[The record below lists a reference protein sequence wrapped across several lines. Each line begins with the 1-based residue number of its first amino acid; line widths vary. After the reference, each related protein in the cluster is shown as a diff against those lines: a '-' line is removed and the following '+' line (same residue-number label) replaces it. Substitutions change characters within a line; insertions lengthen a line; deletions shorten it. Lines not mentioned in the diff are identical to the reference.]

1 MIVQHIDFELTADNT
16 QTIKTSEL
24 KKILK
29 VMKVYNE
36 QWLHFNLLDIIIGN
50 NRNIVIKNDYNGANF
65 ANFALNTNDIE
76 LLLTIAKTEELKV
89 LFFAKNDN
97 SIYLAVKGNGYV
109 KIK

>member
-1 MIVQHIDFELTADNT
+1 MNKQNINFDLVADNT
-16 QTIKTSEL
+16 QAIKVSEL
-24 KKILK
+24 KKLLK

-50 NRNIVIKNDYNGANF
+50 NRNIVIKNDYSGANF
-65 ANFALNTNDIE
+65 ALSINDIE
-76 LLLTIAKTEELKV
+76 LLLTIAKTEGLKT

-97 SIYLAVKGNGYV
+97 SIYLAVKGNEYV

>member
-16 QTIKTSEL
+16 QAIKTSEL

-50 NRNIVIKNDYNGANF
+50 NRNIVLKNDYNGANF
-65 ANFALNTNDIE
+65 ALNANDIE
-76 LLLTIAKTEELKV
+76 LLLTVAKNEGLKV

>member
-1 MIVQHIDFELTADNT
+1 MQKQQINFELMASNT
-16 QTIKTSEL
+16 QAIKLSEL
-24 KKILK
+24 KKLLR

-65 ANFALNTNDIE
+65 ALNINDIE
-76 LLLTIAKTEELKV
+76 LLLTITKDEGLKV
-89 LFFAKNDN
+89 LFFAKDSNN
-97 SIYLAVKGNGYV
+97 NLYVGVKGNEYI

>member
-1 MIVQHIDFELTADNT
+1 MIVQYIDFELLQDNT
-16 QTIKTSEL
+16 QAIKASEL

-50 NRNIVIKNDYNGANF
+50 NRNIVIKNHYNGANF
-65 ANFALNTNDIE
+65 ALNVNDIE
-76 LLLTIAKTEELKV
+76 LLLTIANNEGLKT

>member
-1 MIVQHIDFELTADNT
+1 MIRQHIDFELLADNT
-16 QTIKTSEL
+16 QAIKAGEL

-36 QWLHFNLLDIIIGN
+36 HWLHFNLLDIIIGN

-65 ANFALNTNDIE
+65 ALNVNDIE
-76 LLLTIAKTEELKV
+76 LLLTIAKDEGLKV
-89 LFFAKNDN
+89 LFFAKDSNN
-97 SIYLAVKGNGYV
+97 NLYVGVKGNEYI

>member
-1 MIVQHIDFELTADNT
+1 MIIQYIDFELLADNT
-16 QTIKTSEL
+16 QTIKVSEL

-65 ANFALNTNDIE
+65 ALNVNDIE
-76 LLLTIAKTEELKV
+76 LLLTIAKNEGLKT

-97 SIYLAVKGNGYV
+97 SIYLAVKGNEYV

>member
-1 MIVQHIDFELTADNT
+1 MNKQNINFDLVQDNT
-16 QTIKTSEL
+16 QVIKASEL
-24 KKILK
+24 KKLLK

-65 ANFALNTNDIE
+65 ALNINDVE
-76 LLLTIAKTEELKV
+76 LLLTIAKTEGLRK
-89 LFFAKNDN
+89 LFFTKDSNN
-97 SIYLAVKGNGYV
+97 NLYVGVKGNEYI

>member
-1 MIVQHIDFELTADNT
+1 MIVQHIDFELTADN
-16 QTIKTSEL
+16 QQAIKTSEL

-50 NRNIVIKNDYNGANF
+50 NRNIVLKNDYNGANF
-65 ANFALNTNDIE
+65 ALNANNIE
-76 LLLTIAKTEELKV
+76 LLLTVAKNEGLKV

-109 KIK
+109 I

>member
-1 MIVQHIDFELTADNT
+1 MIKQNIDFNLSADNT
-16 QTIKTSEL
+16 QAIKASDL

-29 VMKVYNE
+29 VMKIYNE

-50 NRNIVIKNDYNGANF
+50 NRNIVIKNDYSGANF
-65 ANFALNTNDIE
+65 ALDVNDIN
-76 LLLTIAKTEELKV
+76 LLLMIAKTEGLKV

-97 SIYLAVKGNGYV
+97 SIYLAVKGNEYI

>member
-1 MIVQHIDFELTADNT
+1 MIRQHIDFELLADNT
-16 QTIKTSEL
+16 QAMKASEL

-36 QWLHFNLLDIIIGN
+36 QWLHFNLSDIIIGN

-65 ANFALNTNDIE
+65 ALNVNNIE
-76 LLLTIAKTEELKV
+76 LLLTIAKTEGLKT

-97 SIYLAVKGNGYV
+97 SIYLAVKGNEYV

>member
-1 MIVQHIDFELTADNT
+1 MIKQQINFELMADNT
-16 QTIKTSEL
+16 QAIKASEL

-50 NRNIVIKNDYNGANF
+50 NRNIVVKNDYNGANF
-65 ANFALNTNDIE
+65 ALNINDIE
-76 LLLTIAKTEELKV
+76 LLLTIAKNEGLKV
-89 LFFAKNDN
+89 LFFAKDNN
-97 SIYLAVKGNGYV
+97 SIYLAVKGNEHI

>member
-1 MIVQHIDFELTADNT
+1 MIKQQINFELVADNT
-16 QTIKTSEL
+16 QAIKASEL

-50 NRNIVIKNDYNGANF
+50 NRNIVIKNCYGGANF
-65 ANFALNTNDIE
+65 NLSINDIE
-76 LLLTIAKTEELKV
+76 LLLTIAKGEGLKV
-89 LFFAKNDN
+89 LFFAKGND
-97 SIYLAVKGNGYV
+97 SVYVAVKGNNYI

>member
-1 MIVQHIDFELTADNT
+1 MIVQYIDFELLADNT
-16 QTIKTSEL
+16 QAIKVSEL

-36 QWLHFNLLDIIIGN
+36 HWLHFNLLDIIIGN
-50 NRNIVIKNDYNGANF
+50 NRKIVFKNDYNG

-76 LLLTIAKTEELKV
+76 LLLTIVKTEGLKT

-97 SIYLAVKGNGYV
+97 SIYLAVKGNGYI

>member
-16 QTIKTSEL
+16 QAIKTSEL

-50 NRNIVIKNDYNGANF
+50 NRNIVFKNDYNGANF
-65 ANFALNTNDIE
+65 ALNANDIE
-76 LLLTIAKTEELKV
+76 LLLTVAKNEGLKV